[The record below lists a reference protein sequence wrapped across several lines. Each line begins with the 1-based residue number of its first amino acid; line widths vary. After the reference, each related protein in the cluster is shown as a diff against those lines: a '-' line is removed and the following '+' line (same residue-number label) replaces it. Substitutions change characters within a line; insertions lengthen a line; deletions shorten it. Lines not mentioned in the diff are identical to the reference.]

1 MDDAPQNLRDNRY
14 AIIRTLGEGGQGATF
29 EAVDKK
35 LGKLVAIKRFR
46 VRGAKSWKEVE
57 LAEREANVLSSLS
70 HPSLPRYIEHFEEGG
85 ELFLVTEKI
94 EGESLRELQNRG
106 RTLSEP
112 EVLRFLRYASDA
124 LDYLHGRAPPVVH
137 RDIKPS
143 NVIRRPDGS
152 FVLIDFGSVRDRMKP
167 EGGSTV
173 VGTFG
178 YMAPEQ
184 FQGRAMPVSDIYA
197 VGATAL
203 TLLTGIEPEDLPHR
217 GLTIDV
223 QAALKGGQASPEMVR
238 ALTAMLEPD
247 PDRRATRL
255 RPLIGMGRR
264 ETTEG
269 PANAEPRPTSKGP
282 AKAQKAQQEDPW
294 DFKRD
299 RQEHRHESR
308 ELRRQLKRD
317 VRALARESR
326 RMQRDRGHS
335 ALPGLFLAF
344 AILGLSIAE
353 LAVLIALKAVV
364 PTMLVILSVFFGKG
378 LRVAAWRVANAGTTA
393 GEALRRAKDVVRG
406 QQAAADSARL
416 RVDPGIRIKAP
427 DDPADAAA
435 EDEGAAEDEEAREAD
450 RKRGA

>member
-1 MDDAPQNLRDNRY
+1 MDDAPQNLRDDRY

-35 LGKLVAIKRFR
+35 LGKLVAIKRYR

-57 LAEREANVLSSLS
+57 LAEREAKVLSSLS

-94 EGESLRELQNRG
+94 EGESLREIQNRG
-106 RTLSEP
+106 RTLSEQ

-124 LDYLHGRAPPVVH
+124 LEYLHGRAPPVVH

-184 FQGRAMPVSDIYA
+184 FQGRAMPASDIYA

-203 TLLTGIEPEDLPHR
+203 TLLTGVEPEDLPHR
-217 GLTIDV
+217 GLAIDV
-223 QAALKGGQASPEMVR
+223 QAALAGGRASPSIVR

-255 RPLIGMGRR
+255 RPLLDVGRR
-264 ETTEG
+264 ETKE
-269 PANAEPRPTSKGP
+269 AH
-282 AKAQKAQQEDPW
+282 AKAQKAPQEDPW
-294 DFKRD
+294 NFKRD
-299 RQEHRHESR
+299 RREQRRQSR

-317 VRALARESR
+317 VRALALEGR
-326 RMQRDRGHS
+326 RIQRSQRDSG
-335 ALPGLFLAF
+335 LPGLFLAF
-344 AILGLSIAE
+344 AILGLSVAE
-353 LAVLIALKAVV
+353 LAVLVALRAVV

-378 LRVAAWRVANAGTTA
+378 LRVAAWRVANTGTTA
-393 GEALRRAKDVVRG
+393 GEALRRAKEAVRG
-406 QQAAADSARL
+406 RQAAVDAERL
-416 RVDPGIRIKAP
+416 RVDPGIRVTAP
-427 DDPADAAA
+427 DDPADTAAEAEEERAA
-435 EDEGAAEDEEAREAD
+435 EDAEDEEAREAD
-450 RKRGA
+450 RKRGRERPW